1 MNTPY
6 LPEDLRDHWIGPVRT
21 RPAARGGEYAWSEFA
36 ARLCACSGVDEAR
49 VSALQQVIVSG
60 HYVCDSGAVANAVL
74 AALALTWRH

>member
-36 ARLCACSGVDEAR
+36 ARLRACSGVDEAR